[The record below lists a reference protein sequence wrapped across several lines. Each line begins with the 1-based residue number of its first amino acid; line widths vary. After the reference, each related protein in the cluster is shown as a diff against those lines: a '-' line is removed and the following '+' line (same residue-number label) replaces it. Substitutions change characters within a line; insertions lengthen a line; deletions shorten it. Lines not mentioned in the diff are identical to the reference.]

1 MAQLVLWM
9 LIGAIVAT
17 LAFNL
22 TFALFPHLAARG
34 ERWFGACV
42 ARGDRRESLTL
53 PRLFPLQTTLS
64 GLLVLFIL
72 LNLAAIMIG

>member
-1 MAQLVLWM
+1 MEELVLWM

-34 ERWFGACV
+34 DRWFGARV
-42 ARGDRRESLTL
+42 ARGHRRE
-53 PRLFPLQTTLS
+53 R
-64 GLLVLFIL
+64 
-72 LNLAAIMIG
+72 